1 MIGFQ
6 IDVDDRAIRL
16 RLESLPSRLR
26 SRLHPVVARLTDE
39 LLGRV
44 RAIEPDRTGKLRAAT
59 QAFVDDRENLVRGRV
74 RVLAVPGRGL
84 SHNIA
89 AAALEYGAHRL
100 VHVSAHQT
108 HIDTIFG
115 RASARQLA
123 IVDAYTRRANITAE
137 RFMRGPAAALRP
149 TALAALQ
156 QAVDDAV
163 KE

>member
-6 IDVDDRAIRL
+6 IDVDDRAVKL
-16 RLESLPSRLR
+16 RLEELPSRLR
-26 SRLHPVVARLTDE
+26 SRLRPVIARLTE
-39 LLGRV
+39 QLLGQV
-44 RAIEPDRTGKLRAAT
+44 RAAEPVRTGKLRAAT
-59 QAFVDDRENLVRGRV
+59 QAFVDDKENFVRGRV
-74 RVLAVPGRGL
+74 RVLAVPGRGG

-100 VHVSAHQT
+100 VHVKQHET

-137 RFMRGPAAALRP
+137 RFLRGPAATLRP
-149 TALAALQ
+149 AAIAALERAVND
-156 QAVDDAV
+156 AVD
-163 KE
+163 E